1 MAELRACPI
10 CSKLVDID
18 AERHTLFHCRNFLL
32 SCFYVERNPIRKK
45 KLQERINIVNK
56 KLGLRS
62 MNLLDTDN
70 EE

>member
-1 MAELRACPI
+1 
-10 CSKLVDID
+10 
-18 AERHTLFHCRNFLL
+18 L
-32 SCFYVERNPIRKK
+32 SCFYTERNPIRKK

-62 MNLLDTDN
+62 MNLLDTEN